1 MQISFNMMKLYIQIS
16 LPEYV
21 VVGKLFSSTP
31 KSGVPWVKSHRVI
44 VVPLQYN
51 TSKIES
57 CRTQPLCYSQPV
69 NVYGGRKEHPVCFHK
84 RPQVRRKGDA

>member
-44 VVPLQYN
+44 VVPN
-51 TSKIES
+51 TIRQKSSLVEHN
-57 CRTQPLCYSQPV
+57 LCV
-69 NVYGGRKEHPVCFHK
+69 IRNR
-84 RPQVRRKGDA
+84 